1 MKMPRFPLAALAG
14 FLSPLAAFAQAELI
28 YHPTVV
34 AVDYNSALRPIVAA
48 AGESPE
54 VMIDGRLVKMR
65 HDAPYQLQ
73 RATAYLAGSAV
84 FEGQAAQGHT
94 TNQSVHWQQC
104 DPDYPEQNWNLS
116 DQTLEQHGEYSAYV
130 TSDRDQ
136 KACYVAVVFV
146 DREYL
151 SGHTDNSSA
160 QVTFES
166 IGDLAKGKRTLIS
179 FRFKDIVSG
188 GRNYA
193 LFPLLFSR
201 GLEIR
206 TNRSADNIAFFQ
218 RQDEQVH
225 RSLVDHY
232 VEANAGRDRPLQPY
246 LRVSP
251 DLVAGFG
258 TNTPVKVAITGT
270 VEETGELNSVEIS
283 PELDPQMNR
292 WIRESLEQWRFLPR
306 LVQGRAVETRI
317 KIPLEIPPTT
327 PTS

>member
-1 MKMPRFPLAALAG
+1 MKLPRFPLAALAG
-14 FLSPLAAFAQAELI
+14 LLSPLATWAEPELI

-34 AVDYNSALRPIVAA
+34 AVDYDSALRPVVAA
-48 AGESPE
+48 VGESPQV
-54 VMIDGRLVKMR
+54 VMDGHLVKMR

-84 FEGQAAQGHT
+84 FEGETSTAHT
-94 TNQSVHWQQC
+94 TTQSVHWQQC
-104 DPDYPEQNWNLS
+104 DPDYPEQNWNVS

-146 DREYL
+146 DRDYL
-151 SGHTDNSSA
+151 ARHTDVSSA
-160 QVTFES
+160 QVAFES

-179 FRFKDIVSG
+179 FHFKDFESG
-188 GRNYA
+188 GKHFV
-193 LFPLLFSR
+193 LFPLLFSHGR
-201 GLEIR
+201 EIR
-206 TNRSADNIAFFQ
+206 TNLSAENIAFFR

-225 RSLVDHY
+225 RQLLERY
-232 VEANAGRDRPLQPY
+232 VEANAGRDHPLQPY
-246 LRVSP
+246 VRVSP

-258 TNTPVKVAITGT
+258 TSAPLKVAITGT

-283 PELDPQMNR
+283 PDVDPQMNR

-306 LVQGRAVETRI
+306 LVQGHAVETRI
-317 KIPLEIPPTT
+317 RIPLEIAPTT

>member
-14 FLSPLAAFAQAELI
+14 LLFPLVSFAQTEPI

-34 AVDYNSALRPIVAA
+34 AVDYDSALRPIVAA
-48 AGESPE
+48 VGESPQ
-54 VMIDGRLVKMR
+54 VTMDGHLVKMR

-84 FEGQAAQGHT
+84 FEGQTAGARATAQ
-94 TNQSVHWQQC
+94 SFHWQQC
-104 DPDYPEQNWNLS
+104 DPDYPEQNWNIS
-116 DQTLEQHGEYSAYV
+116 DTLERHGEYSAYV

-151 SGHTDNSSA
+151 ADRTPDSSA

-166 IGDLAKGKRTLIS
+166 IGDLTKGRRTLIS
-179 FRFKDIVSG
+179 FQFKDFDG
-188 GRNYA
+188 GGKHYDV
-193 LFPLLFSR
+193 FPLLFSH
-201 GLEIR
+201 GMEIR
-206 TNRSADNIAFFQ
+206 TNRSADNIAFFR
-218 RQDEQVH
+218 RQDEQIH
-225 RSLVDHY
+225 RRLLERY
-232 VEANAGRDRPLQPY
+232 VEANAGRDHPLQPY

-251 DLVAGFG
+251 DLVTGFG
-258 TNTPVKVAITGT
+258 TSSPVKVAVTGT
-270 VEETGELNSVEIS
+270 VEETGELNSVEIN
-283 PELDPQMNR
+283 PTVDPQMNR
-292 WIRESLEQWRFLPR
+292 WIRESLGEWRFLPR

-317 KIPLEIPPTT
+317 KIPLEIPPTS